1 MEMQGEEKKERKKGS
16 TLHTRGSGLLNARLN
31 LNSEH
36 VKAFRGFAGESKGER
51 PIDGRRRGKKNGQ
64 NPRQMESHADICEAK

>member
-1 MEMQGEEKKERKKGS
+1 MQGEEKKKEKKVS

-36 VKAFRGFAGESKGER
+36 VKAFRGFARESKGER
-51 PIDGRRRGKKNGQ
+51 PRSDGEGEKNGQ
-64 NPRQMESHADICEAK
+64 DPRQMESHADICEAK